1 MESIASQKLFSVG
14 MNNILWDR
22 TCKLKIICVIFTEN
36 RQLICKND
44 KKEVAYGSSE
54 L

>member
-14 MNNILWDR
+14 KNNILWDR

-44 KKEVAYGSSE
+44 KKEVAYGSGE

>member
-1 MESIASQKLFSVG
+1 MESITSQKRFSVG
-14 MNNILWDR
+14 MNNILRDR
-22 TCKLKIICVIFTEN
+22 TCKSEIICVIFTEN
-36 RQLICKND
+36 RQLIWKND

>member
-22 TCKLKIICVIFTEN
+22 TCKLEIICVIFTEN
-36 RQLICKND
+36 RKLICKND